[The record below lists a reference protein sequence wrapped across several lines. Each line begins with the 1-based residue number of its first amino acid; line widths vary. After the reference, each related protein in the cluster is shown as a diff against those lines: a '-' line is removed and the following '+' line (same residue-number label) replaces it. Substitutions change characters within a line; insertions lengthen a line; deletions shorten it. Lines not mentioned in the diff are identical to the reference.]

1 MSTTADFT
9 AWTESLRETNLQ
21 MLTGDRRGVSNSI
34 ERLREII
41 KRFSGTPQELLELL
55 RAIVGDAQMTV
66 PIALILDHTKEGG
79 IEQWH
84 AVGEEWLAREAD
96 VRMLEFVP
104 GEMRNIV
111 GSILRHSLG
120 SPRAELVPTFLRSV
134 LERYAEQ
141 LPAILT
147 SVHCEVMHVC
157 VRADEL
163 ALARWIAE
171 RSPNIS
177 ALGIGVSEAGYRRWY
192 EVALSFAPTDVPM
205 AISAAQRAFEP
216 RVDPTKG
223 DKATRNSKDAW
234 VPCIRA
240 LNLYLV
246 LRMIDLGG
254 SVGSPASVGLGNL
267 FPRGVPSH
275 LKKYVG
281 GMLAGGRRGD
291 GGQDVTGDAMLVE
304 LARHQTADLSGSTP
318 RGDHRSEGV
327 KAVIGKLITM
337 SISASEGNRHN
348 QARDSAERLDE
359 QARRLLGSEGLLG
372 LVESRLLPLIENRRA
387 LGMIKEISEVYS
399 HVPLE
404 RVTGMIG
411 LPQTPEGAERFG
423 ILVDLFNSCRSLCG
437 TSELNAADGFVI
449 FQRKGPADVHVAKA
463 SRCMDVALNGIGLPW
478 SSRQGMA

>member
-1 MSTTADFT
+1 MSTTAGFT
-9 AWTESLRETNLQ
+9 AWTESLREANLQ
-21 MLTGDRRGVSNSI
+21 MLAGDRRDVPNDI

-55 RAIVGDAQMTV
+55 RAIVADAQMTV
-66 PIALILDHTKEGG
+66 PIALILDHTNVYQTVLIGRESG

-84 AVGEEWLAREAD
+84 TVGEEWLAREAD
-96 VRMLEFVP
+96 VRMFEFVP

-111 GSILRHSLG
+111 GLLLRHSLG
-120 SPRAELVPTFLRSV
+120 RPRAELVPAFLRGLS
-134 LERYAEQ
+134 ERYAEQ

-147 SVHCEVMHVC
+147 SVHCGVMHVC

-171 RSPNIS
+171 LSANIS
-177 ALGIGVSEAGYRRWY
+177 ALGRGVSEADYRTWWY

-234 VPCIRA
+234 VPCTRA
-240 LNLYLV
+240 LHLYVV
-246 LRMIDLGG
+246 LRMIELGG
-254 SVGSPASVGLGNL
+254 SVGSPASVALGNL
-267 FPRGVPSH
+267 FPKGVPSH

-281 GMLAGGRRGD
+281 GMFAGGRRGD
-291 GGQDVTGDAMLVE
+291 GAQDVTGDAMLVE

-318 RGDHRSEGV
+318 RGDQRSEGV

-337 SISASEGNRHN
+337 SISSSEGSRNN
-348 QARDSAERLDE
+348 QARDSGDGLDG

-404 RVTGMIG
+404 RVTDMIG
-411 LPQTPEGAERFG
+411 LPQTPEGAERLG
-423 ILVDLFNSCRSLCG
+423 ILVDLFNNCRSLCG
-437 TSELNAADGFVI
+437 TSELKAADGFVI
-449 FQRKGPADVHVAKA
+449 FQRKGPSDVDVAKA
-463 SRCMDVALNGIGLPW
+463 
-478 SSRQGMA
+478 